1 MLSKLKKIFISS
13 LEALA
18 EKLLLF
24 KTKRKLIYSLE
35 TFVHG
40 TLHCW
45 SLRGGVLL
53 DQTQDPDC
61 GQLVQEAGA
70 PKLP

>member
-13 LEALA
+13 LGIGR
-18 EKLLLF
+18 
-24 KTKRKLIYSLE
+24 KTAAFQ
-35 TFVHG
+35 FVHG
-40 TLHCW
+40 TLHCS